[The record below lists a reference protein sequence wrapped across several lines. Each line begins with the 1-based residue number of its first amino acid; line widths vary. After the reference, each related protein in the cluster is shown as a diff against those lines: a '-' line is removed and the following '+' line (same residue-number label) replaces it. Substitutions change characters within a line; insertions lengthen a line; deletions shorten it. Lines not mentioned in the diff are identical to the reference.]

1 MLPLRDLAT
10 RMRKRFMSDPN
21 DGMEQILVWLA
32 IDGLFLWQFL
42 GLIESND
49 LMIAQVGAT
58 LRARIRTKL
67 EDGGVTLKLPQER
80 LLSDAGNTQ
89 GGIQ

>member
-1 MLPLRDLAT
+1 
-10 RMRKRFMSDPN
+10 MSDPN